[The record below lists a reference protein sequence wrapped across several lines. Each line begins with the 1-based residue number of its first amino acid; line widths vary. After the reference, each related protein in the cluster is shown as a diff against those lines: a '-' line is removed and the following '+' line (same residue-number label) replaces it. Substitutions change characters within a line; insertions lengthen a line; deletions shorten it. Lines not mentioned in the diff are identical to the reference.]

1 MGVSLIIEFIDIIQ
15 IAHRL
20 GEMQSTVDGE
30 VYVYCCCLL
39 LLYIV
44 VVYCCC
50 LLLLFIVVAYCCC
63 LLLLFVVF

>member
-1 MGVSLIIEFIDIIQ
+1 MGVSLIIEFIYIIQ

-39 LLYIV
+39 LLLIV
-44 VVYCCC
+44 VVCCC
-50 LLLLFIVVAYCCC
+50 LLLLFIVVVCSV
-63 LLLLFVVF
+63 LMSLLFLRKS